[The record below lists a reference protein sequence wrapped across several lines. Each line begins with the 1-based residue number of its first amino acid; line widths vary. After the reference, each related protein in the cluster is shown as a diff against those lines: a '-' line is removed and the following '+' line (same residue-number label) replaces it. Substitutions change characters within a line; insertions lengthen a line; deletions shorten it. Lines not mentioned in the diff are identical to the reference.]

1 MFGRLYEISTEKIK
15 DGTKKFELTKSRMEI
30 INTKEYITL
39 INDAY
44 NANYDSMKAAIEYLG
59 KIIDKR
65 KVAILGDMLELGEYE
80 DELHKKIGE
89 EIVKN
94 KIDILITVGN
104 LGNKIAKSAIKNGI
118 NKENVITF
126 NETEDLLEKIENIVQ
141 TKDVIL
147 IKASNAMKF
156 NKIVE
161 KLNK

>member
-1 MFGRLYEISTEKIK
+1 
-15 DGTKKFELTKSRMEI
+15 MEI

-89 EIVKN
+89 EMERLNYLFQKERISWNYYEECYSKLE
-94 KIDILITVGN
+94 IELEN
-104 LGNKIAKSAIKNGI
+104 LESVSPESTRDFSHIKNI
-118 NKENVITF
+118 LSTDFRTDYDKLTPEYKKIFWRKIIKEIIITSDGTLKNVVF
-126 NETEDLLEKIENIVQ
+126 L
-141 TKDVIL
+141 
-147 IKASNAMKF
+147 
-156 NKIVE
+156 
-161 KLNK
+161 